1 MAAIKCREINLSFLQ
16 FPAGAAQ
23 KWKIQICQVSV
34 SYETQRKP
42 KRHFANAKQVG
53 IKAKSC
59 YAPTQYLSAWAG
71 LRYGGK
77 KGSKRMN
84 LTVKIAL
91 AGFVAS
97 IGFGPV
103 SSFAQDTPCTCTTPY
118 QAAANSIGSIGH
130 ANGDVMVSQ
139 AAGYGP
145 AKAGNALDFGSR
157 VVVGARGSASV
168 NVGGCNL
175 DVPAN
180 SSLDIS
186 RIENNICL
194 KVVGSEQTAA
204 AVSSEH
210 TGQIPPGG
218 NQSNQSNTPLY
229 IFGGMA
235 GAAGIL
241 AATQDDGDGVSR

>member
-1 MAAIKCREINLSFLQ
+1 
-16 FPAGAAQ
+16 
-23 KWKIQICQVSV
+23 
-34 SYETQRKP
+34 
-42 KRHFANAKQVG
+42 
-53 IKAKSC
+53 
-59 YAPTQYLSAWAG
+59 
-71 LRYGGK
+71 
-77 KGSKRMN
+77 MN
-84 LTVKIAL
+84 LTAKVAL

-97 IGFGPV
+97 IGLGPV
-103 SSFAQDTPCTCTTPY
+103 SSFAQDASCTCTTPY

-157 VVVGARGSASV
+157 IVVGAKGAASV

-186 RIENNICL
+186 RVENNICL

-204 AVSSEH
+204 GVSPEQ
-210 TGQIPPGG
+210 TGQIPPGAAA
-218 NQSNQSNTPLY
+218 NSRLPLF
-229 IFGGMA
+229 IFGGVA
-235 GAAGIL
+235 GTAGVL
-241 AATQDDGDGVSR
+241 SATQDDGQAVSR

>member
-1 MAAIKCREINLSFLQ
+1 
-16 FPAGAAQ
+16 
-23 KWKIQICQVSV
+23 
-34 SYETQRKP
+34 
-42 KRHFANAKQVG
+42 
-53 IKAKSC
+53 
-59 YAPTQYLSAWAG
+59 
-71 LRYGGK
+71 
-77 KGSKRMN
+77 MN

-97 IGFGPV
+97 IGFSPV
-103 SSFAQDTPCTCTTPY
+103 SSFAQDTSCTCTTTY
-118 QAAANSIGSIGH
+118 QGAATSIGSIGQ

-157 VVVGARGSASV
+157 VVVGAKGAASV

-186 RIENNICL
+186 RVENNICL
-194 KVVGSEQTAA
+194 RVLG
-204 AVSSEH
+204 SEH
-210 TGQIPPGG
+210 TAQIDPG
-218 NQSNQSNTPLY
+218 NNNRSNTPLF
-229 IFGGMA
+229 IFAGMA

-241 AATQDDGDGVSR
+241 AATQDDDDGGAVSR